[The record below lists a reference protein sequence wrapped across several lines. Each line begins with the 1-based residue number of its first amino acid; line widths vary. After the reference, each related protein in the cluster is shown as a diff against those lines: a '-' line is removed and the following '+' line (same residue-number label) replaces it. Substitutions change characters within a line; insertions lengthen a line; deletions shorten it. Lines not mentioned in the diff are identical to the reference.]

1 MKEVIDVVRSV
12 WQKLMQNE
20 FTRWLVYIGIAAFCF
35 SVIYNAGKILGRWIA
50 A

>member
-1 MKEVIDVVRSV
+1 MKEVIDGTKDV
-12 WQKLMQNE
+12 WQKLMRNE

-35 SVIYNAGKILGRWIA
+35 SVIYNAGKMLGSWIA